1 MVVRDLLEVVAHV
14 CYVFLSFLKLLPEGL
29 DIEIISR
36 RSSVACRIDNSLS
49 KVVAKKLK
57 STEN

>member
-1 MVVRDLLEVVAHV
+1 MEVVAHV